1 MTQTLASKKN
11 RCDFLLKMASLY
23 NAESKERKLK
33 MDEVEEVMNDIAL
46 LETRMESYSETAKRP
61 RLAAVDGFLDATM
74 ITNTHPPQQK
84 ISTNDTPEKT
94 PLAEDDDVSVV
105 VRV

>member
-1 MTQTLASKKN
+1 
-11 RCDFLLKMASLY
+11 MASLY

-74 ITNTHPPQQK
+74 ITNTPPPQQK

-94 PLAEDDDVSVV
+94 PLAEDDDESVV